1 MNPAY
6 ETSLF
11 EVKGELPQNFLIIT
25 AYNPKGLNAP
35 MSRNLHQ
42 DATLKS
48 VLVNRGL
55 DPVRVIGQSPD
66 QSHQEPSWAVDL
78 DLEAGLELA
87 RLFKQLA
94 IYQVEGKQ
102 LKLHDCNGEQII
114 DLGEWQ
120 ARVI

>member
-6 ETSLF
+6 ETSIF

-55 DPVRVIGQSPD
+55 SPIRVIGQSPD
-66 QSHQEPSWAVDL
+66 QSHQEPGWAVALDL
-78 DLEAGLELA
+78 DAGLEIA
-87 RLFKQLA
+87 RIFRQLA
-94 IYQVEGKQ
+94 IYEVQENQ
-102 LKLHDCNGEQII
+102 LRLHDCNGDQVI

-120 ARVI
+120 VRVL

>member
-6 ETSLF
+6 ETSIF

-55 DPVRVIGQSPD
+55 SPIRVIGQSPD
-66 QSHQEPSWAVDL
+66 QSHQEP
-78 DLEAGLELA
+78 GLTWE
-87 RLFKQLA
+87 QL
-94 IYQVEGKQ
+94 
-102 LKLHDCNGEQII
+102 
-114 DLGEWQ
+114 
-120 ARVI
+120 